1 MVRRATPMTGQLTFD
16 DCAPDWPADPEPRP
30 QRRPAGTRYHLRP
43 QDDLRGQGI
52 PDSRR
57 RIITI
62 PIAGQEY
69 L

>member
-1 MVRRATPMTGQLTFD
+1 MVPEPAVSTQLTFD
-16 DCAPDWPADPEPRP
+16 DCTPDWTAPEPQPR
-30 QRRPAGTRYHLRP
+30 RRPAGTRYHLRP

-57 RIITI
+57 RIVTI
-62 PIAGQEY
+62 PISQEY

>member
-1 MVRRATPMTGQLTFD
+1 MSTQLTFD

-43 QDDLRGQGI
+43 QDDLRGQRLHVRRT
-52 PDSRR
+52 SR
-57 RIITI
+57 IVTI
-62 PIAGQEY
+62 PISGEY

>member
-1 MVRRATPMTGQLTFD
+1 MKQLTFD
-16 DCAPDWPADPEPRP
+16 DCTPDWPAPESPVR
-30 QRRPAGTRYHLRP
+30 QHPADTRYHLRP

-57 RIITI
+57 RIITV
-62 PIAGQEY
+62 PISQEY

>member
-1 MVRRATPMTGQLTFD
+1 MVRGATPMTGQLAFD
-16 DCAPDWPADPEPRP
+16 DCAPDWPVTEPPAR
-30 QRRPAGTRYHLRP
+30 QRPAGTRYHLRP
-43 QDDLRGQGI
+43 QDDLRGQRI

-62 PIAGQEY
+62 PISQEY